1 MSFWSNC
8 VLFGAVVGSVIGFLW
23 NSVHSP
29 ENELLQQLIVCFSG
43 LWQDLSLAACGIP
56 STAPKRSFWSNCVL
70 FGAVVGSVKHMSYW
84 LVAFGIPST
93 APKASFWSNSLL
105 LGAVAGSDKHVLYS
119 LATFGISSAAPKTS
133 FWSNSLLCVAMVG
146 SDKHVFL
153 FIGCFLNFVHSPDN
167 ELLEQFFAFRGCGKI
182 WQARF
187 VLIAMTADRTRSR
200 TRTGPDPIRTR
211 APDPTRTGRT
221 LIYGCVSK
229 WRYPRIS
236 WISLKWIK
244 FASWMGKL
252 DEHGKKPSTLGVW
265 GFIWLCRYLI
275 SKTSFDVLLSKAVAM
290 VSSNL
295 PMLLIAVPGRH
306 TCLQTHPFS
315 LDLGSLKH
323 STSQT
328 NRTVTYPKSCCYTKC
343 YK

>member
-1 MSFWSNC
+1 MGVPPW
-8 VLFGAVVGSVIGFLW
+8 AI
-23 NSVHSP
+23 SP
-29 ENELLQQLIVCFSG
+29 PSLMTPRCNTERQLPRCASQRSLQWARLE
-43 LWQDLSLAACGIP
+43 IP
-56 STAPKRSFWSNCVL
+56 SALRR
-70 FGAVVGSVKHMSYW
+70 
-84 LVAFGIPST
+84 AFSPS
-93 APKASFWSNSLL
+93 
-105 LGAVAGSDKHVLYS
+105 H
-119 LATFGISSAAPKTS
+119 
-133 FWSNSLLCVAMVG
+133 
-146 SDKHVFL
+146 
-153 FIGCFLNFVHSPDN
+153 
-167 ELLEQFFAFRGCGKI
+167 I
-182 WQARF
+182 W
-187 VLIAMTADRTRSR
+187 VCLKM
-200 TRTGPDPIRTR
+200 G
-211 APDPTRTGRT
+211 
-221 LIYGCVSK
+221 
-229 WRYPRIS
+229 IS

-328 NRTVTYPKSCCYTKC
+328 NRTVTYPKSCCNTKC
-343 YK
+343 YKYISLVITPYNINHYKLLLYLLFGSLK